1 MGSSGFLFY
10 FLSVDSQHVGVEDAH
25 TYMGDSHVKN
35 RCENRLRFFFFLN
48 KFDLFFFLLPLVIIS
63 KESTLPV
70 SRQAVTSLFFIITF
84 LFFFFS

>member
-35 RCENRLRFFFFLN
+35 RCENRLRFFFFN
-48 KFDLFFFLLPLVIIS
+48 KFDLFFFS
-63 KESTLPV
+63 
-70 SRQAVTSLFFIITF
+70 FTF
-84 LFFFFS
+84 GHYFEGIHAACE